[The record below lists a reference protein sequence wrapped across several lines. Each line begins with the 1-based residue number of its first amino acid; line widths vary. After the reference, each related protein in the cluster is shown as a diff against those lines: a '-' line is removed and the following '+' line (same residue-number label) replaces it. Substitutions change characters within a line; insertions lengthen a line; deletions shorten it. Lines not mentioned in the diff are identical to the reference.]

1 MKPSIDHLRSSVLAR
16 RYNVVALAF
25 VLCGWLIAAAMHLH
39 LGDNDKD
46 AGGVEPQPCAYCLAF
61 SGGAA
66 PPPEHRI
73 PEVVADPVA
82 VVAIHGQPAEKQVAA
97 SFYLS
102 RGPPAI

>member
-1 MKPSIDHLRSSVLAR
+1 MKPSINHLRSSVLAR

-25 VLCGWLIAAAMHLH
+25 VLCAWLVAAAMHLH
-39 LGDNDKD
+39 LGDNDKN
-46 AGGVEPQPCAYCLAF
+46 ARGVEPQHCTYCLAF

-66 PPPEHRI
+66 PPPDHRI
-73 PEVVADPVA
+73 PEVVAEPA
-82 VVAIHGQPAEKQVAA
+82 VVAVLHGVPAEEQAAA

>member
-25 VLCGWLIAAAMHLH
+25 VLCAWLVAAAMHIH
-39 LGDNDKD
+39 LADKD
-46 AGGVEPQPCAYCLAF
+46 KHAGGVHPAPCSYCVAF
-61 SGGAA
+61 SAGAA
-66 PPPEHRI
+66 PPPDHRM
-73 PEVVADPVA
+73 PEVVAEPAMVTA
-82 VVAIHGQPAEKQVAA
+82 FHGEPAEKQVAA

>member
-1 MKPSIDHLRSSVLAR
+1 MKPSIDYLRSSMLVR

-25 VLCGWLIAAAMHLH
+25 VLCAWLVAAAMHLH
-39 LGDNDKD
+39 LGDNGKD
-46 AGGVEPQPCAYCLAF
+46 AGAVELQPCSYCLAF

-66 PPPEHRI
+66 PPPDHRL

-82 VVAIHGQPAEKQVAA
+82 VVVRHGDPANEQVAA

-102 RGPPAI
+102 RGPPVV

>member
-1 MKPSIDHLRSSVLAR
+1 MKPSIDHLRSSVLVR

-25 VLCGWLIAAAMHLH
+25 VLCAWLVAAAMHLH

-46 AGGVEPQPCAYCLAF
+46 AGGVDPRPCTYCLAF

-66 PPPEHRI
+66 PPPDHRI

-82 VVAIHGQPAEKQVAA
+82 VVAFHGHPANEQVAA